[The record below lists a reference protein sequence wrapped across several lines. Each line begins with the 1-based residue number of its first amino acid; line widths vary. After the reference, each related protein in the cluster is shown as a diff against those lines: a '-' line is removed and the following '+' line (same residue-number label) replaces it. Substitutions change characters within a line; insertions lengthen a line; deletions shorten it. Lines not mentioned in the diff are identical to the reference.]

1 MIALYLGRDSR
12 KDCSVDFEGY
22 ATGRNGVNPGEAN
35 TAPRKPRSDDPR
47 AAIRRAMRKR
57 RAALSA
63 PERLAA
69 ADAIAE
75 VLGELEELTTDQ
87 YVAGYWAVGGE
98 VSLHRVV
105 PPLLRREQTY
115 LLPVLSPDGDASLR
129 FAPWR
134 PGAIVAPNRFGIP
147 EPQCDPADLVEAAEI
162 ELVLVPLLAYDRR
175 GHRLGSGAGY
185 YDRSFEFLREVER
198 PALPLLVGVAY
209 AFQEVES
216 LAVEAWD
223 VPLDFVAT
231 EHELIE
237 CTHKTRK
244 RAT

>member
-1 MIALYLGRDSR
+1 MNPVEAKTALR
-12 KDCSVDFEGY
+12 KQP
-22 ATGRNGVNPGEAN
+22 A
-35 TAPRKPRSDDPR
+35 DDPR
-47 AAIRRAMRKR
+47 AAIRRAMRRKR
-57 RAALSA
+57 ASLSA

-75 VLGELEELTTDQ
+75 VLGELPELLTDQ
-87 YVAGYWAVGGE
+87 YVAGYWAVAGE

-115 LLPVLSPDGDASLR
+115 LLPVLSPDGDPSLR

-134 PGAIVAPNRFGIP
+134 PGAAVAPNRYGIP
-147 EPQCDPADLVEAAEI
+147 EPQCPPSALVEAAEI
-162 ELVLVPLLAYDRR
+162 ELVLLPLLAFDRR
-175 GHRLGSGAGY
+175 GHRLGTGAGY
-185 YDRSFEFLREVER
+185 YDRSFAFLKEVER

-209 AFQEVES
+209 AFQEVKS
-216 LAVEAWD
+216 LEVEPWD

-237 CTHKTRK
+237 CTHKTPRK
-244 RAT
+244 RVV

>member
-1 MIALYLGRDSR
+1 
-12 KDCSVDFEGY
+12 
-22 ATGRNGVNPGEAN
+22 VNPVEAK
-35 TAPRKPRSDDPR
+35 TAPRKQSADDPR
-47 AAIRRAMRKR
+47 AAIRRAMRKK
-57 RAALSA
+57 RASLSA
-63 PERLAA
+63 PERLSA

-75 VLGELEELTTDQ
+75 VLGELPELLTDQ
-87 YVAGYWAVGGE
+87 YVAGYWAVAGE

-115 LLPVLSPDGDASLR
+115 LLPVLSPDGDPSLR

-134 PGAIVAPNRFGIP
+134 PGATVAPNRYGIP
-147 EPQCDPADLVEAAEI
+147 EPQCPPGALVEAEEI
-162 ELVLVPLLAYDRR
+162 ELVLLPLVAFDRR
-175 GHRLGSGAGY
+175 GHRLGTGAGY
-185 YDRSFEFLREVER
+185 YDRSFAFLKEVER

-209 AFQEVES
+209 AFQEVKALDFE
-216 LAVEAWD
+216 EWD

-244 RAT
+244 RAS

>member
-1 MIALYLGRDSR
+1 MVVKS
-12 KDCSVDFEGY
+12 
-22 ATGRNGVNPGEAN
+22 
-35 TAPRKPRSDDPR
+35 RSDDPR
-47 AAIRRAMRKR
+47 AALRRSLRKR
-57 RAALSA
+57 RASLSA

-75 VLGELEELTTDQ
+75 VLGELPELLTDQ

-98 VSLHRVV
+98 LSLHRVV

-115 LLPVLSPDGDASLR
+115 LLPVLSPDGDPSLR

-134 PGAIVAPNRFGIP
+134 PGAAVAPNRYGIP
-147 EPQCDPADLVEAAEI
+147 EPQCAREDLVEAAEI
-162 ELVLVPLLAYDRR
+162 ELVLLPLVAFDRR
-175 GHRLGSGAGY
+175 GHRLGTGAGY
-185 YDRSFEFLREVER
+185 YDRSFAFLREVER

-216 LAVEAWD
+216 IQAEPWD

-237 CTHKTRK
+237 CTHKPRK
-244 RAT
+244 KSA

>member
-1 MIALYLGRDSR
+1 VKS
-12 KDCSVDFEGY
+12 
-22 ATGRNGVNPGEAN
+22 GEADM
-35 TAPRKPRSDDPR
+35 ALRKPRDDDPR
-47 AAIRRAMRKR
+47 AAIRRTMRKR

-63 PERLAA
+63 TERLAT

-75 VLGELEELTTDQ
+75 VLGELPELLTDQ

-115 LLPVLSPDGDASLR
+115 LLPVLSPDGDPSLR

-134 PGAIVAPNRFGIP
+134 PGAAVAPNRYGIP
-147 EPQCDPADLVEAAEI
+147 EPQCAPEELVEAAEI
-162 ELVLVPLLAYDRR
+162 ELVLLPLVAFDRR
-175 GHRLGSGAGY
+175 GHRFGTGAGY
-185 YDRSFEFLREVER
+185 YDRTFAFLREVER

-209 AFQEVES
+209 AFQEVEA
-216 LAVEAWD
+216 LPAEAWD
-223 VPLDFVAT
+223 IPLDFVAT

-237 CTHKTRK
+237 CTHKVRK
-244 RAT
+244 KPS

>member
-1 MIALYLGRDSR
+1 
-12 KDCSVDFEGY
+12 
-22 ATGRNGVNPGEAN
+22 
-35 TAPRKPRSDDPR
+35 
-47 AAIRRAMRKR
+47 MRKK
-57 RAALSA
+57 RASLSA

-75 VLGELEELTTDQ
+75 VLGELPELLTDQ
-87 YVAGYWAVGGE
+87 YVAGYWAVAGE

-115 LLPVLSPDGDASLR
+115 LLPVLSPDGDPSLR

-134 PGAIVAPNRFGIP
+134 PGAVVAPNRYGIP
-147 EPQCDPADLVEAAEI
+147 EPQCEPAALVEAAEI
-162 ELVLVPLLAYDRR
+162 ELVLLPLVAFDRR
-175 GHRLGSGAGY
+175 GHRLGTGAGY
-185 YDRSFEFLREVER
+185 YDRSFAFLKEVER

-209 AFQEVES
+209 AFQEVKS
-216 LAVEAWD
+216 LEIEAWD

-244 RAT
+244 RAS

>member
-1 MIALYLGRDSR
+1 MNPVEAKTAAR
-12 KDCSVDFEGY
+12 KQ
-22 ATGRNGVNPGEAN
+22 AA
-35 TAPRKPRSDDPR
+35 DDPR
-47 AAIRRAMRKR
+47 ASIRRAMRKK
-57 RAALSA
+57 RASLSA
-63 PERLAA
+63 PERLSA

-75 VLGELEELTTDQ
+75 VLGELPELLTDQ
-87 YVAGYWAVGGE
+87 YVAGYWAVAGE

-115 LLPVLSPDGDASLR
+115 LLPVLSPDGDPSLR

-134 PGAIVAPNRFGIP
+134 PGAVVAPNRYGIP
-147 EPQCDPADLVEAAEI
+147 EPQCEPAALVEAAEI
-162 ELVLVPLLAYDRR
+162 ELVLLPLVAFDRR
-175 GHRLGSGAGY
+175 GHRLGTGAGY
-185 YDRSFEFLREVER
+185 YDRSFAFLKEVER

-209 AFQEVES
+209 AFQEVKS
-216 LAVEAWD
+216 LEVEAWD

-244 RAT
+244 RAS

>member
-1 MIALYLGRDSR
+1 M
-12 KDCSVDFEGY
+12 
-22 ATGRNGVNPGEAN
+22 NPVEAK
-35 TAPRKPRSDDPR
+35 TAPRKQSADDPR
-47 AAIRRAMRKR
+47 ASIRRAMRKK
-57 RAALSA
+57 RASLSA

-75 VLGELEELTTDQ
+75 VLGELPELLTDQ
-87 YVAGYWAVGGE
+87 YVAGYWAVAGE

-115 LLPVLSPDGDASLR
+115 LLPVLSPDGDPSLR

-134 PGAIVAPNRFGIP
+134 PGAVVAPNRYGIP
-147 EPQCDPADLVEAAEI
+147 EPQCEPAALVEAAEI
-162 ELVLVPLLAYDRR
+162 ELVLLPLVAFDRR
-175 GHRLGSGAGY
+175 GHRLGTGAGY
-185 YDRSFEFLREVER
+185 YDRSFAFLKEVER

-209 AFQEVES
+209 AFQEVKS
-216 LAVEAWD
+216 LEIEAWD

-244 RAT
+244 RAS

>member
-1 MIALYLGRDSR
+1 MAL
-12 KDCSVDFEGY
+12 
-22 ATGRNGVNPGEAN
+22 
-35 TAPRKPRSDDPR
+35 RKPRDDDPR
-47 AAIRRAMRKR
+47 ASIRRSMRKR
-57 RAALSA
+57 RGALSA

-69 ADAIAE
+69 ADAVAE
-75 VLGELEELTTDQ
+75 VLGELPELLTDQ

-115 LLPVLSPDGDASLR
+115 LLPVLAPDGDPSLR

-134 PGAIVAPNRFGIP
+134 PGATVAPNRYGIP
-147 EPQCDPADLVEAAEI
+147 EPQCAPDALVEAAEI
-162 ELVLVPLLAYDRR
+162 ELVLLPLLAFDRR
-175 GHRLGSGAGY
+175 GHRLGTGAGY
-185 YDRSFEFLREVER
+185 YDRSFAFLKEVER

-216 LAVEAWD
+216 LSAEAWD

-244 RAT
+244 RVS

>member
-1 MIALYLGRDSR
+1 M
-12 KDCSVDFEGY
+12 
-22 ATGRNGVNPGEAN
+22 NPGEADM
-35 TAPRKPRSDDPR
+35 ALRKPRDDDPR
-47 AAIRRAMRKR
+47 ATIRRRMRKR
-57 RAALSA
+57 RSALIA

-75 VLGELEELTTDQ
+75 VLGELPELLTDQ

-134 PGAIVAPNRFGIP
+134 PGAVVAPNRYGIP
-147 EPQCDPADLVEAAEI
+147 EPQCPRDQLVEAAEI
-162 ELVLVPLLAYDRR
+162 ELVLIPLLAFDRR

-185 YDRSFEFLREVER
+185 YDRSFAFLREVER

-216 LAVEAWD
+216 IAPEAWD

-237 CTHKTRK
+237 CTHKVRK
-244 RAT
+244 KTS